1 MSHLLQV
8 MVFPGLS
15 PSHEAFLT
23 AAEFETQEL
32 EEPVQLRLQVYR
44 PSREAGGA
52 LKGKGI
58 GGLVGC
64 LNFLMPSDSSLR
76 VE

>member
-1 MSHLLQV
+1 

-15 PSHEAFLT
+15 PSREAFLT
-23 AAEFETQEL
+23 AVEFETQEL

-52 LKGKGI
+52 LEGKGI
-58 GGLVGC
+58 GG
-64 LNFLMPSDSSLR
+64 
-76 VE
+76 